1 MLSLPEGED
10 EEGIGWYL
18 GVITDLSQPVQE
30 DYLALYVGQSIN
42 ISKRVKRHLIDR
54 RHKFSTQYGVT
65 RRGDKRVQYVTL
77 GTISKEDVTKEEQ
90 KAILNYGEL
99 LLCLFFQTLPEIKM
113 VRYLPED
120 AIRTSTIGLISQNP
134 MGQEIRDLMFQP
146 GCSKWASTDVPQAF
160 RDKRQD
166 NMDGI
171 HYISWIV
178 SQRLSLGTYR
188 WARDPELVLGDDPY
202 IMVRCGRCRETV
214 GQDRAPLYAR
224 DGSGYIV
231 RKLVCKVCRNLGPGK
246 ALFYPIDPQ
255 IQYEQMSRYKR
266 KYYRAHPDL
275 RAEVEK
281 AERTLIDSRIK
292 EMVEKGFHEDM
303 DDQDTEDEQH
313 TEDEQDIEDE
323 GVSGS
328 RGVPGPRDVGG
339 SRNSAGPYGAR
350 KWTDTLRTRLLG
362 NRFFHCK
369 KPESQPGGRVFFR
382 EVCVTVPE
390 AAGFDCDVRVRCDL
404 KRAGEVHPNVCAV
417 DTVPE
422 DPARRLG
429 IEVTYRDIRDGS
441 EKSLWCFLGGEQNA
455 KKLNS
460 FVDFLE
466 QKPDGYTVQ
475 QPRRCLP
482 RSVKYGRSK
491 VTYTS

>member
-1 MLSLPEGED
+1 LLRLPEAED

-18 GVITDLSQPVQE
+18 GVVTDLSQPVQE

-54 RHKFSTQYGVT
+54 RHKFSAQYEVT

-99 LLCLFFQTLPEIKM
+99 LLCLFFQTLPETKM

-120 AIRTSTIGLISQNP
+120 AIRTSMIGLNSQNP
-134 MGQEIRDLMFQP
+134 MGQEIRDLMCQP
-146 GCSKWASTDVPQAF
+146 GSSKWASIDVPQAF

-166 NMDGI
+166 NIDGI
-171 HYISWIV
+171 HYKSWII
-178 SQRLSLGTYR
+178 SMRLSQGTYR
-188 WARDPELVLGDDPY
+188 WARDPELVLGDDPH
-202 IMVRCGRCRETV
+202 IMVRCGRCRGIV
-214 GQDRAPLYAR
+214 GQDRVPLNAR

-231 RKLVCKVCRNLGPGK
+231 RRFVCKECRNSGHGR
-246 ALFYPIDPQ
+246 AYFYPIDPQ
-255 IQYEQMSRYKR
+255 IQYEQMPRYKV

-275 RAEVEK
+275 RAEDEK
-281 AERTLIDSRIK
+281 AERTLMDSRIK
-292 EMVEKGFHEDM
+292 EMLEKGFHEDM
-303 DDQDTEDEQH
+303 DEQDTD
-313 TEDEQDIEDE
+313 DEQDIEDE

-328 RGVPGPRDVGG
+328 RGVPGPRDDGG
-339 SRNSAGPYGAR
+339 PRDSAGPHGAR
-350 KWTDTLRTRLLG
+350 KWTGNLRTRLLG

-382 EVCVTVPE
+382 EVTITVPE

-441 EKSLWCFLGGEQNA
+441 EKSSWCFLGGEQNA

-460 FVDFLE
+460 LVDFLE

-482 RSVKYGRSK
+482 KSVKYGRSK